1 MQNKVLVKLF
11 AVLFGLV
18 SIYQLSFTF
27 KNNQIDNNAK
37 TFAESKFD
45 NPDAINNAEIRYVDS
60 LSNLEAYNM
69 GFASFTGRE
78 VKEKSM
84 NLGLDLKGG
93 LNVILQISVKDI
105 LVGLSNKSKDPA
117 FNKALLDAEEIQKD
131 AQESYLE
138 SFFTAWEQ
146 VKGDQNLA
154 SPDIFANR
162 DLDDVITISMTDAE
176 VKKKLEEKV
185 DESIVSAF
193 EVLRKR
199 IDQFGV
205 TSPNIQRLGNSGRV
219 LVELPGVKDVKRA
232 TNLIT
237 NTAQLQF
244 WDVDSGASLGGVLGA
259 DRQ

>member
-1 MQNKVLVKLF
+1 MQNKGLVKLF
-11 AVLFGLV
+11 AILFGLV

-27 KNNQIDNNAK
+27 KNNQLEEQ
-37 TFAESKFD
+37 AEAYASRNYD
-45 NPDAINNAEIRYVDS
+45 EPDAINEAEVRYLDS
-60 LSNLEAYNM
+60 IANKNVYDIGIAE
-69 GFASFTGRE
+69 FTGNE

-93 LNVILQISVKDI
+93 LNVILQISVRDI
-105 LVGLSNKSKDPA
+105 LYGLSNNSKDPA
-117 FNKALLDAEEIQKD
+117 FNKALADAQELQKD

-138 SFFTAWEQ
+138 SFFQAWDN
-146 VKGDQNLA
+146 VKGDQKLA

-162 DLDDVITISMTDAE
+162 NLDDVINISMTDDE
-176 VKKKLEEKV
+176 VREQLEEKV

-219 LVELPGVKDVKRA
+219 LVELP
-232 TNLIT
+232 
-237 NTAQLQF
+237 
-244 WDVDSGASLGGVLGA
+244 LG
-259 DRQ
+259 